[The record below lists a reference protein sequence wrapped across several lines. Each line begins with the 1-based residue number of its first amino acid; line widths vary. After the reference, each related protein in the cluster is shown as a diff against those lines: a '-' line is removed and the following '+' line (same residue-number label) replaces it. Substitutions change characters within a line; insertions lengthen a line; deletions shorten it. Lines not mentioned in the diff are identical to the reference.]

1 MAADNSYAELA
12 YRKQGGNEFVLES
25 GGLVTV
31 KDGGQIIAETDSFMH
46 SFRARF
52 TIAQVNAG
60 PVVVLAARAG
70 CKYRMTGCK
79 MISVGGSTA
88 AVTTIDILGTQAASS
103 VKLVA
108 FAQASLTQSTV
119 VSAGASGGAVLADGA
134 SYVKNDVNTAIN
146 INITGSAI
154 TTATNIDVII
164 DYVVET

>member
-1 MAADNSYAELA
+1 MADPTYQTGC
-12 YRKQGGNEFVLES
+12 YRRQDGAIVVPS
-25 GGLVTV
+25 GSQLLVE
-31 KDGGQIIAETDSFMH
+31 DGGQIIGTTDGTLH
-46 SFRARF
+46 SLRKRF

-60 PVVVLAARAG
+60 PVAVLAARSG
-70 CKYRMTGCK
+70 FKYRMTGCK
-79 MISVGGSTA
+79 MIAVGGAVA
-88 AVTTIDILGTQAASS
+88 AVTTIDILGTQATAS

-119 VSAGASGGAVLADGA
+119 LSAGGTGATVLADGA
-134 SYVKNDVNTAIN
+134 SYAQNDANTAIN